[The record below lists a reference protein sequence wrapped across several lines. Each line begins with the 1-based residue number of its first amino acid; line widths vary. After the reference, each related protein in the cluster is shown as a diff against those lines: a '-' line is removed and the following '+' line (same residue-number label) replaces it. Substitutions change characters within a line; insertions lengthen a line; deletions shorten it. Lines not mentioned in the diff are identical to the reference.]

1 MDADLHCLETFV
13 LLADRGS
20 FSETAVAL
28 GISQPAV
35 SQRVAK
41 LESVTG
47 LRLFLRSQESL
58 TPTREGK
65 ELLGIAR
72 HILGEHQ
79 RLGIRMARHV
89 RESKG
94 MVRVMLDGSVAGT
107 AIGTALSGDGSVSI
121 ELAGAGKCRPWVEAL
136 ELHEVDLVVT
146 GSFLQAGNAP
156 SLRRLELERQRGTTI
171 AWNRVYFDFDP
182 AHFKFPEVLRSTLL
196 VPSERLIPG
205 YLPFLER
212 WCSES
217 YGMLPP
223 ELIAFDDE
231 LAARDACLAGLGI
244 LVFPGEADLRMQIGD
259 AGLGIVKTSELLLP
273 DAFSYSAYLRKEEQ
287 NPKVLATAARIAEL
301 HHASQ
306 ARGRQLQ
313 LA

>member
-13 LLADRGS
+13 LLADCGS
-20 FSETAVAL
+20 FSETAVGL

-58 TPTREGK
+58 TPTREGR

-94 MVRVMLDGSVAGT
+94 TVRVMLDNSFAST
-107 AIGTALSGDGSVSI
+107 AMSTALSGDSSLDI
-121 ELAGAGKCRPWVEAL
+121 EFASAGKCRPWVEAL

-146 GSFLQAGNAP
+146 GSFLEAGNAP
-156 SLRRLELERQRGTTI
+156 SLQRVELERQRGTTI

-182 AHFKFPEVLRSTLL
+182 ARFKFLEILRSTLL

-212 WCSES
+212 WCSGS

-223 ELIAFDDE
+223 ELIAYDDE
-231 LAARDACLAGLGI
+231 LAARDACLTGLGI
-244 LVFPGEADLRMQIGD
+244 LIFPGEADLRMQIGG
-259 AGLGIVKTSELLLP
+259 AGLGIVKTSEFPLP

-287 NPKVLATAARIAEL
+287 NPKVLATAAKIAEL
-301 HHASQ
+301 HRAAQ
-306 ARGRQLQ
+306 VWERRLQ
-313 LA
+313 ST